1 MLYSVIQSK
10 TRKFIL
16 NKHVLELELSGKTVP
31 VTISDE
37 YYTGEKKNRVNFSR
51 VKLFDGE
58 KTSPLKNWSLFTD

>member
-16 NKHVLELELSGKTVP
+16 NKHVLELELSGKTAP

-37 YYTGEKKNRVNFSR
+37 YYTGEKKTELILV
-51 VKLFDGE
+51 G
-58 KTSPLKNWSLFTD
+58 